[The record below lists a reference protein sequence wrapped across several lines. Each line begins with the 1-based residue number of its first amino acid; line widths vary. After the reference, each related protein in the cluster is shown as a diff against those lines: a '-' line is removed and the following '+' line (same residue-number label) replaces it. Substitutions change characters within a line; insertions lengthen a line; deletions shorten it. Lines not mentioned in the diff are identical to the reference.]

1 MSENFLVSLLNE
13 SIKTDDTKKA
23 MVVTEGI
30 LKARNDSS
38 DMNEFEKYIHAAASS
53 SSIVSSTLM
62 KTKKNKILSIAYDA
76 PAETHDNSEGVRNLM
91 NITQL

>member
-1 MSENFLVSLLNE
+1 MSENSFLVSLLNE

-23 MVVTEGI
+23 MVAVIEGI

-53 SSIVSSTLM
+53 SSIVSSDLNETK
-62 KTKKNKILSIAYDA
+62 KTKYYL
-76 PAETHDNSEGVRNLM
+76 
-91 NITQL
+91 